1 MADMMTIFFRD
12 ADGQVRPVTLPASD
26 ARLAVAHHR
35 TEWSATRDGFAPAPA
50 SVKVA
55 PEPEDE
61 AASAPSQVD

>member
-1 MADMMTIFFRD
+1 MSDMMTIFFRN
-12 ADGQVRPVTLPASD
+12 AAGEVVPVTLPASD